1 MMMGMVTDDDG
12 YGSLMMMG
20 MVTDDDG
27 MGH

>member
-1 MMMGMVTDDDG
+1 MMMVWVTDDDG